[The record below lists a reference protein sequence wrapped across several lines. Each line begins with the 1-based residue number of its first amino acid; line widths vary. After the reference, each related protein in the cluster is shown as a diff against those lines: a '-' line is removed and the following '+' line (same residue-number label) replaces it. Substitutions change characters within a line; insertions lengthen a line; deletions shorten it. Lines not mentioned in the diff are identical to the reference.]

1 MRVPALK
8 FIPTEI
14 PMPRLIHSPLRLDP
28 VAPIRSRRPDISR
41 RYILLLASVI
51 LAASINNSW
60 AQTDGRDEPTADAPK
75 ADATQPYA
83 VIDTS
88 GPGWRVLTEADF
100 AGVNGD
106 DQTMTWNGSQVLCS
120 GTPIGVTR
128 TKTKVRN
135 FELQIEWRHLKDAGN
150 SGVFAWVPESAL
162 DGLPPNKLPPGGIE
176 VQMLDHGYTA
186 AYAKRSGK
194 SPDWFSTNGDI
205 FAVGRST
212 MTPFPPL
219 SPNGQRSFPT
229 RNLSNGFG
237 KWNHYYVRGINGEI
251 RLWVNGYEV
260 SGGSDCNPAEGYL
273 CLEHEGS
280 PIEFKNI
287 RLRELP

>member
-1 MRVPALK
+1 MPAL
-8 FIPTEI
+8 
-14 PMPRLIHSPLRLDP
+14 IHFLR
-28 VAPIRSRRPDISR
+28 RSKLLATPGDRRSKMLRPSL
-41 RYILLLASVI
+41 LLLAISTLGGPI
-51 LAASINNSW
+51 DHAA
-60 AQTDGRDEPTADAPK
+60 AQTSDSTESPAQESKTN
-75 ADATQPYA
+75 ATPPYA

-88 GPGWRVLTEADF
+88 GPGWKTLSEKDF
-100 AGVNGD
+100 VRVNGD
-106 DQTMTWNGSQVLCS
+106 DETMTWKDTEVLCS

-150 SGVFAWVPESAL
+150 SGVFAWVPDSAL
-162 DGLPPNKLPPGGIE
+162 EGLPPNKLPPGGIE

-205 FAVGRST
+205 FAVGKST

-219 SPNGQRSFPT
+219 SPNGQRSFPS
-229 RNLSNGFG
+229 RNLSNGVG
-237 KWNHYYVRGINGEI
+237 QWNHYYVRGVNGEI

-260 SGGSDCNPAEGYL
+260 SGGSDCVPSEGYL